1 MFGAFLCKETMLPGS
16 EVKTMD
22 LAEVISSGGLTL
34 VAVLSLIQIAPV
46 KINPWSSIARAIGR
60 QLNGEVLDKID
71 ENEAKN
77 ARYRILRFDD
87 EIRHE
92 KKHTEEHFNQILDDI
107 DMYDEYCREHPKY
120 PNSKAVLAIENIKKV
135 YAKCKNEDSFL

>member
-1 MFGAFLCKETMLPGS
+1 
-16 EVKTMD
+16 MD
-22 LAEVISSGGLTL
+22 LPELISSGGLTL
-34 VAVLSLIQIAPV
+34 VAVLSLIQIAPIKV
-46 KINPWSSIARAIGR
+46 NPWSSIARAIGK

-87 EIRHE
+87 EIRHG

-107 DMYDEYCREHPKY
+107 DMYNDYCREHPKY
-120 PNSKAVLAIENIKKV
+120 PNSKAVLAIANIKRV
-135 YAKCKNEDSFL
+135 YAKCKDEDSFL

>member
-120 PNSKAVLAIENIKKV
+120 PNSKAVLAIENIKRV

>member
-1 MFGAFLCKETMLPGS
+1 MFGVFLCKETMLPGS

-120 PNSKAVLAIENIKKV
+120 PNSKAVLAIENIKRV

>member
-1 MFGAFLCKETMLPGS
+1 
-16 EVKTMD
+16 MD
-22 LAEVISSGGLTL
+22 LPEIISSGGLTL
-34 VAVLSLIQIAPV
+34 VAVLSLIQIAPIKV
-46 KINPWSSIARAIGR
+46 NPWSSIARAIGK

-87 EIRHE
+87 EIRHG

-107 DMYDEYCREHPKY
+107 DMYNDYCREHPKY
-120 PNSKAVLAIENIKKV
+120 PNSKAVLAIANIKRV
-135 YAKCKNEDSFL
+135 YAKCKDEDSFL